1 MNEQD
6 HELIERYLAGDM
18 DPDTRAAF
26 ESRLEKEP
34 ELLHT
39 LQTWRDVEETLRHS
53 LAPDAQRDE
62 LKKTLH
68 QLRPVITKQAPKVVR
83 FNKSL
88 IAIASLAAAVA
99 LILFF
104 GPWDEDLYQQ
114 YGVREMV
121 SPAER
126 GTHADTLLAEAAHQF
141 NHHHYEKA
149 IVSLDKVLQ
158 QQPDNAYARYYRGL
172 SYLENK
178 QTAQAR
184 ADLESI
190 YNGES
195 VFKYEGA
202 FYVALSYLKEK
213 NEEKCREWLGKI
225 PEDAENY
232 AKARELME
240 KLGK

>member
-1 MNEQD
+1 MNELD
-6 HELIERYLAGDM
+6 HELIERYLSGDM
-18 DPDTRAAF
+18 DPATRAAF

-53 LAPDAQRDE
+53 LAPDAQREE
-62 LKKTLH
+62 LKKTLQ
-68 QLRPVITKQAPKVVR
+68 QLRPVITKQPAKVVR

-99 LILFF
+99 LILYL
-104 GPWDEDLYQQ
+104 GPWDEDVYQQ
-114 YGVREMV
+114 YGVREMI

-126 GTHADTLLAEAAHQF
+126 GTSADTLLAEAAYQF
-141 NHHHYEKA
+141 NHHHYEQA
-149 IVSLDKVLQ
+149 IATLSKVLQ
-158 QQPDNAYARYYRGL
+158 QQPDNAYALYYRGL

-178 QTAQAR
+178 QLSQAR
-184 ADLESI
+184 ADLGSI

-202 FYVALSYLKEK
+202 FYVALSYLKEDNK
-213 NEEKCREWLGKI
+213 DKCREWLGKI

-240 KLGK
+240 KL